1 MESKGYF
8 SFTHNHRFRG
18 DVGAAEA
25 GDVGLAGVDVDLV
38 LVLVHL
44 SNLTI
49 LRDCLLAFLSET
61 LNYQTDQN
69 ICIVKKIIKLKR
81 NRVDGADH
89 KINYI
94 YQHVGLFLNLLYYYF
109 VSIFWLN

>member
-1 MESKGYF
+1 MESQGYF

-49 LRDCLLAFLSET
+49 LRDCLLAFLAET
-61 LNYQTDQN
+61 LNYHTDQN
-69 ICIVKKIIKLKR
+69 ICSVKKIIKLKR
-81 NRVDGADH
+81 NRVDGSDH